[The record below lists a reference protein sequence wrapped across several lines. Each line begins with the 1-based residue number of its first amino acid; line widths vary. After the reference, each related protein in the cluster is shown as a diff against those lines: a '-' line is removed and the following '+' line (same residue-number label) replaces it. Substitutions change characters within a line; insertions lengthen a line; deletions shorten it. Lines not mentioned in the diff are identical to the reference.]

1 MYLLL
6 TFLNPTNDE
15 TLIIILYLIQR
26 LLYIIAW
33 NGGGTVQI
41 SYNFRIAD
49 EVFNIVL

>member
-6 TFLNPTNDE
+6 NFLNPTNDK
-15 TLIIILYLIQR
+15 TLIIILFLIQR

-33 NGGGTVQI
+33 SGGATVQV